1 MYITLGNEAGDEV
14 ELSTT
19 EVKEIAD
26 IYNEDN
32 EVIWEGGSDAYKS
45 VNKVLKLCNSIN
57 IKFLILIILRL

>member
-1 MYITLGNEAGDEV
+1 MYITLEKEAGDEV

-32 EVIWEGGSDAYKS
+32 EVIWEAGSDAYKS

>member
-1 MYITLGNEAGDEV
+1 MYITLENKLGDEV
-14 ELSTT
+14 ELSTS
-19 EVKEIAD
+19 EVKVIAD

-45 VNKVLKLCNSIN
+45 VNKVLNLCNSIY